1 MKRIVVGI
9 AEMKL
14 SADPEVELTTYALGS
29 CVAAIA
35 WDVERHVGGMI
46 HFMLPLSRV
55 SPRRAERQPTTFC
68 DTGVPLLFRG
78 LYELGAAKERLRVT
92 VVGGA
97 NLHDEHSLFQIG
109 RRNYVLLRKL
119 LFKNHIPIHAE
130 DVGGHVSR
138 TATLE
143 VGTGRVLVRSQG
155 KEYEL

>member
-1 MKRIVVGI
+1 MKRVVVGI
-9 AEMKL
+9 AEMQV
-14 SADPEVELTTYALGS
+14 SANPEVELTTYALGS

-46 HFMLPLSRV
+46 HFMLPLSKV
-55 SPRRAERQPTTFC
+55 SPARAARQPTTFC
-68 DTGVPLLFRG
+68 DTGVPLLFRA
-78 LYELGAAKERLRVT
+78 LYELGASKERLRVT

-97 NLHDEHSLFQIG
+97 NLHDEGSLFQIG

-119 LFKNHIPIHAE
+119 LFKNHLSIHAE

-143 VGTGRVLVRSQG
+143 VGTGRVLIRSQG
-155 KEYEL
+155 KEYAL